1 VMWIS
6 KRNYQ
11 YLLSRVDDLERDVR
25 RLKLD
30 VNVYDEYGINHDV
43 GSVVQKLLRQLKLRL
58 YKSHPSLELTKS
70 K

>member
-1 VMWIS
+1 MWIS